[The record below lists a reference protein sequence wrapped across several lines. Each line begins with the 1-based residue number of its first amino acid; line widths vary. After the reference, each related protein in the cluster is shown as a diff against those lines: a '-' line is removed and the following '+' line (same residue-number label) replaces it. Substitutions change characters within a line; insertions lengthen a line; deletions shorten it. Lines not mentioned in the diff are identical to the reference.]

1 MPSRES
7 DLADRRERGRMTD
20 QALAADRAGRNRL
33 VERADEPPPSS
44 HGDKSKNLPGVR
56 ADEPL

>member
-1 MPSRES
+1 
-7 DLADRRERGRMTD
+7 MTD